1 MELIDAALEVSATRR
16 AMRKREEAQ
25 RVPVSIAPGRRL
37 AATPE
42 CHFRFRWLSFAAV
55 LLVVA
60 VGLSL
65 FR

>member
-1 MELIDAALEVSATRR
+1 
-16 AMRKREEAQ
+16 MRKREEAQ